1 MLKRS
6 LHMHN
11 HYFCGPDAVR
21 SKKQAKQER
30 SKQKESTLK
39 AMKTLKITKDGD
51 ELPEGAGGSGK
62 RAKKAAASAKV
73 PEEVAKK
80 SRRNTPMAIY
90 NDLMREAGRKP
101 MDMGEKPTGSDDDT
115 DAETSEDEALSAPV
129 STKRGIRGR
138 KSVPKAAAA
147 AAAETGAASDRMGS
161 KPTPVKQTVAQLKE
175 QLAARGLLT
184 SGNKMVLIDRLGE
197 ADEESESDDAAAAAM
212 DVGKPPSKK
221 LSKKAALTKK
231 GAMKK
236 APSKGPRKGKSP
248 KRSKATAEPESEE
261 IEDDGDKEEE
271 VVTRRASK
279 RGRTHAEVSTGDT
292 PVVDTRATAATAA
305 TPTRRKKGKAKAKR
319 AAPLD
324 DEASASA
331 SDGDVGGAADVVSR
345 RTSSPRASKAR
356 AKTALKLTIKSIDV
370 GDDAAEDD
378 SGSEFEVPKVES
390 SEESS
395 ASEDVSSDSDSDFV
409 EASTSRGHVVPIK
422 KLREAAVKGA
432 SGAGGKSGAKGGK
445 GGKGGPRATA
455 RRPKAPPPP
464 AGAKVYAKEGEV
476 VDQEGFD
483 LRSSLLHCVKWH
495 RIVLDEAHKIKER
508 TNSTA
513 KAVFGLNGSI
523 RWCLSG
529 TPLQNRIGE
538 LFALIRFIQVRLRSV
553 PAASPS
559 LAASRKAVRN
569 GALCVYTN
577 TRPRR
582 CRSRI
587 LLTTFAALKAATA
600 FR

>member
-1 MLKRS
+1 
-6 LHMHN
+6 
-11 HYFCGPDAVR
+11 
-21 SKKQAKQER
+21 
-30 SKQKESTLK
+30 
-39 AMKTLKITKDGD
+39 
-51 ELPEGAGGSGK
+51 
-62 RAKKAAASAKV
+62 
-73 PEEVAKK
+73 
-80 SRRNTPMAIY
+80 
-90 NDLMREAGRKP
+90 
-101 MDMGEKPTGSDDDT
+101 
-115 DAETSEDEALSAPV
+115 
-129 STKRGIRGR
+129 
-138 KSVPKAAAA
+138 
-147 AAAETGAASDRMGS
+147 
-161 KPTPVKQTVAQLKE
+161 
-175 QLAARGLLT
+175 
-184 SGNKMVLIDRLGE
+184 
-197 ADEESESDDAAAAAM
+197 
-212 DVGKPPSKK
+212 
-221 LSKKAALTKK
+221 
-231 GAMKK
+231 
-236 APSKGPRKGKSP
+236 
-248 KRSKATAEPESEE
+248 
-261 IEDDGDKEEE
+261 
-271 VVTRRASK
+271 
-279 RGRTHAEVSTGDT
+279 
-292 PVVDTRATAATAA
+292 
-305 TPTRRKKGKAKAKR
+305 
-319 AAPLD
+319 
-324 DEASASA
+324 
-331 SDGDVGGAADVVSR
+331 
-345 RTSSPRASKAR
+345 
-356 AKTALKLTIKSIDV
+356 LTIKSIDV

-409 EASTSRGHVVPIK
+409 EASTSRGHVVPVK

-582 CRSRI
+582 RRSRI